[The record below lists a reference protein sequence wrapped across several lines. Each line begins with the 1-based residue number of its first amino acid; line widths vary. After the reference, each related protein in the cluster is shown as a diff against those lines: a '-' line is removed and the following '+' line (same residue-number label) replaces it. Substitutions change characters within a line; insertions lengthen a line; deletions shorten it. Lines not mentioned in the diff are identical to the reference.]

1 MNPSEQLL
9 MAENARLWRE
19 LLRLR
24 AILDC
29 AGISYAANPPAA
41 APGTGTPQEPP
52 SPPYP
57 SYPPLPPEP
66 PFPPLPQDYIIMPA
80 ITMDHARLL
89 DSVFSGRHDVYSKR
103 DILKD
108 GRAAYFP
115 QCENFWQEGVCL
127 KRIAK
132 ENGQLNGKKGKGKIQ
147 CMNCEARQWSLL
159 GETILI
165 SHLQGNSEDCTDVIG
180 VYPLLPDNTCNFLV
194 FDFDNHDSDLNDA
207 ENQDDDW
214 REEVNAL
221 RAMCVQQGFFTLTER
236 SRSGKGAHIWLFFE
250 NPIPAILAR
259 KFGSA
264 LLTVSSETIGL
275 KSFKSY
281 DRMLPAQDTLPPGGL
296 GNLIALP
303 LQGQALRRGNSAFI
317 DENWH
322 AYPNQWEQLRN
333 IRRITQTEITE
344 KLREWGLHDNP
355 LGISSFPDEPEN
367 EKAPS
372 PDTSSGLG
380 LTFSSPGDKK
390 PDAVPGK
397 RKPWEKNILRLT
409 AAGVDGALKMTL
421 ANRIYIETGNLHTS
435 AKNVLKRMGA
445 FGNPEF
451 YKHQAMGYS
460 TRGISRIVWCGS
472 EEDGYITVPRGRL
485 EALKKN
491 LEEEQIPGVI
501 SDLRQ
506 RGKPVR
512 VSFRGQLYPEQL
524 KAANVMLEHETGILH
539 AATAFGKTAVGSY
552 LIAAKKVSA
561 LVIVQNR
568 EILQNWVQ
576 DLGKFLLISEDPPK
590 YRTPAGRLKTRKSV
604 LGSLYSGH
612 NTLGGIIDV
621 AMSPSLA
628 KAGDKADALLES
640 YGLVIVDECHH
651 AAAQNIAAVIDK
663 VCARYVYG
671 LTATVKRDDG
681 MEQKVFMLL
690 GPVLWRFTSKER
702 IAQQGFRC
710 FVRTRFTALVNAG
723 KPWPLQEAYKIAI
736 HDKSRNDEIA
746 RDARECITA
755 GHSPLILTKFREHAE
770 VLLEMLR
777 DAAYRVFL
785 LHGGRKTSEREAI
798 RQEMLAVPPDKSVL
812 LIAIGQYVGEGFNY
826 SRLDTLFLTCPIS
839 FDGNVEQYAGRLLR
853 TYEGKTEITIYD
865 YADGH
870 VPVFAGMFRKRLR
883 AYKKIGYAMAEPE
896 NLKKPREHK
905 PGFYDSQDINRIFW
919 ADVCLADQ
927 ELIISSPGI
936 NREQVMKMLDML
948 TDLYRKNIRVSVY
961 TLPPEKYPEKQQRMT
976 QALITAMQE
985 NGIWVLPRP
994 DIHEHFAV
1002 IDREIVWYGSANLLS
1017 RSQEND
1023 GMLRLADGDI
1033 ARNLLA
1039 YLANNSS

>member
-1 MNPSEQLL
+1 
-9 MAENARLWRE
+9 
-19 LLRLR
+19 
-24 AILDC
+24 
-29 AGISYAANPPAA
+29 
-41 APGTGTPQEPP
+41 
-52 SPPYP
+52 
-57 SYPPLPPEP
+57 
-66 PFPPLPQDYIIMPA
+66 MPA
-80 ITMDHARLL
+80 ITKEHAKLL

-103 DILKD
+103 DLLKD

-115 QCENFWQEGVCL
+115 QCENFWREGVCL

-132 ENGQLNGKKGKGKIQ
+132 ENGELNGKKGKGKIQ

-159 GETILI
+159 GENILMR
-165 SHLQGNSEDCTDVIG
+165 HLQGNNKDCTDVIG
-180 VYPLLPDNTCNFLV
+180 VYPLLPEHTCNFLV
-194 FDFDNHDSDLNDA
+194 FDFDNHESDVNDA
-207 ENQDDDW
+207 DNQDDDW
-214 REEVNAL
+214 KEEVNAL
-221 RAMCVQQGFFTLTER
+221 RATCVKQGFFPLTER
-236 SRSGKGAHIWLFFE
+236 SRSGNGAHVWLFFE
-250 NPIPAILAR
+250 NPLPATLAR
-259 KFGSA
+259 KFGNA
-264 LLTVSSETIGL
+264 LLTISSETIGL

-322 AYPNQWEQLRN
+322 AYPDQWEQLRN
-333 IRRITQTEITE
+333 IRRISQTEITE
-344 KLREWGLHDNP
+344 KLRKWGLYDNP
-355 LGISSFPDEPEN
+355 LGISSFPADLEN
-367 EKAPS
+367 EKAPP

-380 LTFSSPGDKK
+380 LTFNSTGDNK
-390 PDAVPGK
+390 PDKEPGK
-397 RKPWEKNILRLT
+397 RKPWEKTILRLT
-409 AAGVDGALKMTL
+409 AASVTGALKITL
-421 ANRIYIETGNLHTS
+421 RDRIYIETGNLSTS

-451 YKHQAMGYS
+451 YKRQAMGYS
-460 TRGISRIVWCGS
+460 THGSSRIVWCGS

-485 EALKKN
+485 EALMKN

-501 SDLRQ
+501 TDERQ
-506 RGKPVR
+506 QGKPVR

-524 KAANVMLEHETGILH
+524 KAANVMLDHETGILH

-552 LIAAKKVSA
+552 LIAARKVSA

-568 EILQNWVQ
+568 EILNNWVQ
-576 DLGKFLLISEDPPK
+576 DLGKFLLISEEPPK
-590 YRTPAGRLKTRKSV
+590 YRTSAGSLKTRKSV

-628 KAGDKADALLES
+628 AAGEEADALLES

-651 AAAQNIAAVIDK
+651 AAAPNIAAVLNK
-663 VCARYVYG
+663 VHARYVYG

-723 KPWPLQEAYKIAI
+723 KPWLVQDAYKIAI
-736 HDKSRNDEIA
+736 HDKRRNEEIA
-746 RDARECITA
+746 KDARECIAA

-770 VLLEMLR
+770 ILLEMLR
-777 DAAYRVFL
+777 NAAYRVFL
-785 LHGGRKTSEREAI
+785 LQGGRKTSERAAI
-798 RQEMLAVPPDKSVL
+798 RQAMLTVPPNKSVL

-826 SRLDTLFLTCPIS
+826 PRLDTLFLTSPIS
-839 FDGNVEQYAGRLLR
+839 FEGNVEQYAGRLLR

-865 YADGH
+865 YADSH
-870 VPVFAGMFRKRLR
+870 VPVFERMFRKRLS
-883 AYKKIGYAMAEPE
+883 AYKKIGYAIAEPE
-896 NLKKPREHK
+896 QVTKPREHE

-919 ADVCLADQ
+919 SDVCLADR

-936 NREQVMKMLDML
+936 NKEQVMKMLDML
-948 TDLYRKNIRVSVY
+948 TDLYRKNISVAVY
-961 TLPPEKYPEKQQRMT
+961 TLPPEKYPEKQQRIT
-976 QALITAMQE
+976 ESLILAMKE
-985 NGIWVLPRP
+985 NGIWVQPQP
-994 DIHEHFAV
+994 NIHEHFAV

-1017 RSQEND
+1017 RSQEDD

-1033 ARNLLA
+1033 AQNLLA